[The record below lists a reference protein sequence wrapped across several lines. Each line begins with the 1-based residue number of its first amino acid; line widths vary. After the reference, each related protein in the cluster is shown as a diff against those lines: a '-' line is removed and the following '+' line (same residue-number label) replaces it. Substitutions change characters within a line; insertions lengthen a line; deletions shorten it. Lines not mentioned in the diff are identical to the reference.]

1 MLEFDQIQHAYN
13 GTRSVNGVS
22 FYVERGEVVSLLG
35 PSGCG
40 KTTLLRLAAGLEKPL
55 VGCIK
60 LDGHLLSDNQVSV
73 PPEPVSYTHLTLP
86 TTPYV

>member
-1 MLEFDQIQHAYN
+1 MLEFDQVQHAYN

-40 KTTLLRLAAGLEKPL
+40 KSTLLRIIAGLDAEIVRLFGSRRPKDAKRIEVTVRP
-55 VGCIK
+55 
-60 LDGHLLSDNQVSV
+60 
-73 PPEPVSYTHLTLP
+73 
-86 TTPYV
+86 